1 VIKNW
6 FFFVGVIWSILFGG
20 SFGINATPSHFSRP
34 ETLVEVAH
42 HSQDQF
48 SNPLLHIAEIEICFS
63 DKILSKN
70 SSSKRISSSKSFGKK
85 ISDFPHA
92 FFRKLS
98 CRNYFRLKWAQF
110 SPLHKVLNHLHLLYP
125 F

>member
-6 FFFVGVIWSILFGG
+6 FFFVGLIWSILFGG

-48 SNPLLHIAEIEICFS
+48 SNPLLHIAEFEICFS
-63 DKILSKN
+63 NKILSKN
-70 SSSKRISSSKSFGKK
+70 SSSKRISSSIPFGKK

-110 SPLHKVLNHLHLLYP
+110 SPLHKVLNHLHLFHP